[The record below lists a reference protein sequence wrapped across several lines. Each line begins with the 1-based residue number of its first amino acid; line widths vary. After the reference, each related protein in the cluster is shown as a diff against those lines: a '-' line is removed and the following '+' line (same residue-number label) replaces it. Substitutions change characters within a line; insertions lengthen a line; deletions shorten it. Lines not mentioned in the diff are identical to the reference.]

1 MKRLLGLVLGLL
13 LLASPINAE
22 AQDAIDLGTAGLQC
36 GSPVVFD
43 RVSTATM
50 TGLTFRADG
59 VVVEFTKKFDTTTPR
74 WPDVTPPGWDG
85 PLQYT
90 LWLGMRNGAEW
101 NVAGLI
107 EYWYGLEASGGNVI
121 LDNQILKNW
130 TYDCGP
136 MARQPAAGEP
146 VAFFVTAG
154 SQRKKDVFLVRERS
168 NVVVV
173 PFPGAVPTHYNLNTS
188 TPIPTPVP
196 DPMPTPTP
204 TPLPDISARLDAIA
218 TNLGRIEAKVEQ
230 VGVTVTGV
238 KSDVAEGRKENQEF
252 YQAVGV
258 RWKKVTSFV
267 GKYIAPAIA
276 AFIVGKQL

>member
-1 MKRLLGLVLGLL
+1 MKILGLVLGLL
-13 LLASPINAE
+13 LLASPVK

-36 GSPVVFD
+36 GSPVAVD
-43 RVSTATM
+43 RQSTATL
-50 TGLTFRADG
+50 TGLTFKEDG
-59 VVVEFTKKFDTTTPR
+59 VAVEFTRKFDTSVPR
-74 WPDVTPPGWDG
+74 WPDVTPPGWSG
-85 PLQYT
+85 PIQYT

-101 NVAGLI
+101 NIAGLI

-121 LDNQILKNW
+121 LDNQIEKNW

-173 PFPGAVPTHYNLNTS
+173 PFPGKVPTHYSLN
-188 TPIPTPVP
+188 TPIPPTPNPEPVP
-196 DPMPTPTP
+196 TP
-204 TPLPDISARLDAIA
+204 PDIGAQLSVIA
-218 TNLGRIEAKVEQ
+218 TSLGRVEAKVEQ
-230 VGVTVTGV
+230 VGADVTKTDANVT
-238 KSDVAEGRKENQEF
+238 EGRKENQEF
-252 YQAVGV
+252 YSAVGV
-258 RWKKVTSFV
+258 QWKKVTSFV

-276 AFIVGKQL
+276 AFVVGKQL